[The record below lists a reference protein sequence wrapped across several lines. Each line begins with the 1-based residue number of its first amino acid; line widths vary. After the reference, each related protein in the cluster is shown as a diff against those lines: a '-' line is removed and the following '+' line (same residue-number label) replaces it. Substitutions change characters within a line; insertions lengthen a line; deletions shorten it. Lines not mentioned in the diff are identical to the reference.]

1 MVPEILLSICI
12 PTYNR
17 ASYLEKCLQSIVQQ
31 AGNNGQVEVLISDN
45 VSNDNTREVC
55 ERFVRQFDNVKYF
68 VNETNI
74 GADQNIIR
82 VLKIANGKY
91 LKLLN
96 DYCEFSEGG
105 LLKVLEIVTNHAS
118 TREVL
123 FFPNGVSYLKKKEF
137 HYSTGLDGFL
147 KIASFWSSWIGAV
160 GFWKEDFH
168 MVIETYQFKTTN
180 FLQTELLFE
189 SVLLKKKA
197 VTYSRSF
204 MVAHEVINKKTGYNF
219 FELFIESYFNTY
231 ITSLRKERKI
241 SWLAY
246 YREKNKFFAD
256 FIFFWYKNVKIKNR
270 HSTDISPKG
279 VEGLVF
285 KTYKYDPIFYL
296 YLIFLPFYLLSFY
309 IKKALRK

>member
-1 MVPEILLSICI
+1 MIPEILLSVCI

-17 ASYLEKCLQSIVQQ
+17 DTYLEKCLQSIVKQV
-31 AGNNGQVEVLISDN
+31 GNNPQVEVIISDN
-45 VSNDNTREVC
+45 VSNDNTPDVC
-55 ERFVRQFDNVKYF
+55 EGFVRQFDNVKYF

-74 GADQNIIR
+74 GADKNIIS
-82 VLKIANGKY
+82 VLKLGKGKY

-105 LLKVLEIVTNHAS
+105 LLKILDIVTKHTS

-123 FFPNGVSYLKKKEF
+123 FFLNGVSYLKKKEF
-137 HYSTGLDGFL
+137 HLTTGLNEFL
-147 KIASFWSSWIGAV
+147 AVASFWSTWIGAV
-160 GFWKEDFH
+160 GIWKEDFCKV
-168 MVIETYQFKTTN
+168 MENYQFKTTN

-204 MVAHEVINKKTGYNF
+204 MTAHEVINKKTGYNF
-219 FELFIESYFNTY
+219 FELFINSYFN
-231 ITSLRKERKI
+231 ILIASLKEEKKI

-246 YREKNKFFAD
+246 YREKNRFFAD

-270 HSTDISPKG
+270 HSTDISPTG
-279 VEGLVF
+279 VERLVF
-285 KTYKYDPIFYL
+285 KSYKYDPILYL
-296 YLIFLPFYLLSFY
+296 YMLFLPFYMLGFY
-309 IKKALRK
+309 VKKIIK